1 MSSEYPTSG
10 MSWGS
15 AIGGSAAL
23 PQFPGEKPSFKMLK
37 QWLESTKSTLEQ
49 TIYGP
54 ALRGEYPPHLVH
66 LTIKRDDGINAL
78 SAEDRAKA
86 GPLEIARFDQ
96 MVAKARMDED
106 IRIKQLAIG
115 EREYKNKLAALL
127 QSALRPKAGLL
138 LKKLLGDHKDAIHD
152 TYDGVMMWKALAALE
167 LAPSTFAERREHDRA
182 IESARDSVLPDGC
195 AAQDFADK
203 INNLLKDHLPYGT
216 HSYEKEKLGLFIF
229 ELLPFVNGAEKRQAI
244 RELTADGT
252 LGDADI
258 VLARCT
264 EIVRASATNVHTPVA
279 AVEPDMRMLQ
289 VALAKAGV
297 DAAVIAN
304 FTATLNKQGK
314 QKARAGGKTSGKDEP
329 NKFRLPEGQKCSKG
343 TCTLNHD
350 KFSPGTPCFRDPG
363 FGGPPPKN
371 YRNNAKQIQRLEE
384 ARKANAVRMGVPYK
398 PMLLSTPPAAA
409 AAVAIADDVMDAMAN
424 DVFQLPASLCPVLP
438 VFGAAIAGPVCAP
451 AAVRRHV
458 AVGFFRRRGPFRRV
472 PDSTGGAIGLCRRA
486 RIISHAYSCSRWTD
500 GQYSRIFYD
509 VRRQLR
515 APVAR

>member
-15 AIGGSAAL
+15 ANGGSAAL

-216 HSYEKEKLGLFIF
+216 QSYEKEKLGLFIF

-279 AVEPDMRMLQ
+279 AIDPDVRMLQ

-304 FTATLNKQGK
+304 FPATLNKQGK

-363 FGGPPPKN
+363 FAGPPPKN
-371 YRNNAKQIQRLEE
+371 YRNNAKQ
-384 ARKANAVRMGVPYK
+384 ADPAVGGSQEGERRPYGR
-398 PMLLSTPPAAA
+398 P
-409 AAVAIADDVMDAMAN
+409 VQAD
-424 DVFQLPASLCPVLP
+424 ASLHASRRRGSCCDRGRRHGRNGERRLSASHLALP
-438 VFGAAIAGPVCAP
+438 GPAGVWRCNGWPSLC
-451 AAVRRHV
+451 AVRRRV
-458 AVGFFRRRGPFRRV
+458 AVGFLRRRGPFRRV
-472 PDSTGGAIGLCRRA
+472 PDSTGGAVGLCRRA
-486 RIISHAYSCSRWTD
+486 RIISHAY
-500 GQYSRIFYD
+500 
-509 VRRQLR
+509 
-515 APVAR
+515 P